1 MSRRMTLN
9 ELCSDVWYIQNIVVK
24 DKRDKVLANVKNYEL
39 QSVIYNSLKD
49 RWVYSIGVIDKD
61 LVVTVI

>member
-9 ELCSDVWYIQNIVVK
+9 ELCNDVWYIQNIVVK

-39 QSVIYNSLKD
+39 QSVAYNSLKD